1 MKIRTIFFNSDEKIN
16 FAAYQGM
23 VAAKS
28 KIVYFKHNNMEDLER
43 LLLEYQEK
51 EEKVIPCICSCL
63 GFYVFVNTV
72 EKTSFPQV
80 FDSRRDLPS
89 YRNYMSVTKAYGT
102 SCKVQVED
110 LYRWNSVFWA
120 AGKVWER
127 CNRAFRYWCKYVPI
141 GIYLKFWLVGWFRER
156 MLTW

>member
-1 MKIRTIFFNSDEKIN
+1 MKVLTILSNSDEKIN

-28 KIVYFKHNNMEDLER
+28 KIVYFKHNNMADLEC

-51 EEKVIPCICSCL
+51 EEKVMFDFFCHL
-63 GFYVFVNTV
+63 GFYMCDDTV

-89 YRNYMSVTKAYGT
+89 YWNYMPITKAYGT

-110 LYRWNSVFWA
+110 LYR
-120 AGKVWER
+120 
-127 CNRAFRYWCKYVPI
+127 
-141 GIYLKFWLVGWFRER
+141 
-156 MLTW
+156 